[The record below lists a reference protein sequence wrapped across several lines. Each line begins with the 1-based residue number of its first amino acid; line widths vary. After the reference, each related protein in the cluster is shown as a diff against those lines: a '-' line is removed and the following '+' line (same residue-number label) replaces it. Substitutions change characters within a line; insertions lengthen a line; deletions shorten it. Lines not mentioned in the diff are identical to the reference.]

1 MISGKTNSRIIN
13 GFQKKERHKKACEIC
28 WELEIQTL
36 EMRERERERERNAQ
50 RVRGSAHCITL
61 EASESEEEELLM
73 DSVFGEGS
81 LGGIWSG

>member
-1 MISGKTNSRIIN
+1 MR
-13 GFQKKERHKKACEIC
+13 ERHWTYSRRSLLIMARRRRVEASILGMVEALD
-28 WELEIQTL
+28 WG
-36 EMRERERERERNAQ
+36 RERERERERNAQ